1 MNNLVSVIVPV
12 YNVEIFI
19 KKCLNSIVN
28 QTYKNLEIILIDD
41 GSSDNSGKICDEYA
55 AKDKRIKI
63 IHKING
69 GVSSARNAGLDI
81 ANGDYIGF
89 IDPDD
94 YISENM
100 YEILLDEM
108 KSGDFDIVECN
119 YYRVYEDGAQ
129 LKKENKDAV
138 YTGYKDIWYAALTD
152 YLFCGMCNKLIK
164 KSVIGDLRFNTDY
177 KISEDMLFFFECAKN
192 GNKLKFINKPLYY
205 YFQREDS
212 AIRKT
217 FYKGAFDTLEIL
229 EKFESDCDNE
239 KLIKAWNSYYLP
251 NLISVSQ
258 KIINTG
264 LFTEKASEIRSKI
277 VKRKKDIFSFKP
289 LEINGRV
296 RSISIKNKLYV
307 LFIWLCPLLVYKLYP
322 RYLHYRRK
330 KLNKVV

>member
-1 MNNLVSVIVPV
+1 MISVIIPV
-12 YNVEIFI
+12 YNVEKYLDRCI
-19 KKCLNSIVN
+19 NSVLK
-28 QTYKNLEIILIDD
+28 QSYKNLEIILIDD
-41 GSSDNSGKICDEYA
+41 GSADNSGMMCDEC
-55 AKDKRIKI
+55 AKSDNRIKV
-63 IHKING
+63 IHKTNA

-81 ANGDYIGF
+81 AKGNYIGF
-89 IDPDD
+89 VDPDD

-192 GNKLKFINKPLYY
+192 GKKLKFVNKPLYY
-205 YFQREDS
+205 YLQRENS
-212 AIRKT
+212 AIRKP
-217 FYKGAFDTLEIL
+217 FYKGAFDTLEVV
-229 EKFESDCDNE
+229 EKFEADCNNE
-239 KLIKAWNSYYLP
+239 RLMKVWNSYYLP

-258 KIINTG
+258 RIIDTG
-264 LFTEKASEIRSKI
+264 SFTEKAPEIRSKI
-277 VKRKKDIFSFKP
+277 VKRKKEIFGFKP
-289 LEINGRV
+289 FEINGKV
-296 RSISIKNKLYV
+296 RSISIINKLYV
-307 LFIWLCPLLVYKLYP
+307 LFIWICPFIVYKLYP

-330 KLNKVV
+330 RLNKVV